1 MSLPSIY
8 GANPN
13 KVSQFYEK
21 LYSKVQALETM
32 GKLGEVNGY
41 VRMTLNKL
49 EGIRGDLVR
58 TDDDW
63 QEWRFPQLVEALRKW
78 TIRNPPKHSE
88 ERQSQDKLPPFKPVK
103 PFLPKNR
110 SYQTR
115 QGEPKRRPC
124 VYCERVNH
132 QSVNCDKVTTL
143 QERRRELNR
152 KQLCFNCTGAN
163 HKAPECRCSA
173 CCKFC
178 NRRHHSS
185 ICPEKIP
192 QQSPEHLLVAT
203 GKGSVTY
210 PVVIVSVGGIHCRA
224 LLDTGAGSSYV
235 SAALLDYMG
244 KQPVRR
250 EFKHIEMMMQVSNR
264 EIEIYNV
271 VISSLTG
278 EFQLRTEVTKVDR
291 GTLLS
296 LENPRYKELVE
307 RYNHLKKVT
316 MDDVDEKEE
325 LPVHL
330 LSEHTN
336 TCR

>member
-1 MSLPSIY
+1 M
-8 GANPN
+8 
-13 KVSQFYEK
+13 
-21 LYSKVQALETM
+21 
-32 GKLGEVNGY
+32 
-41 VRMTLNKL
+41 
-49 EGIRGDLVR
+49 
-58 TDDDW
+58 
-63 QEWRFPQLVEALRKW
+63 
-78 TIRNPPKHSE
+78 
-88 ERQSQDKLPPFKPVK
+88 
-103 PFLPKNR
+103 
-110 SYQTR
+110 
-115 QGEPKRRPC
+115 
-124 VYCERVNH
+124 
-132 QSVNCDKVTTL
+132 
-143 QERRRELNR
+143 
-152 KQLCFNCTGAN
+152 
-163 HKAPECRCSA
+163 
-173 CCKFC
+173 
-178 NRRHHSS
+178 
-185 ICPEKIP
+185 
-192 QQSPEHLLVAT
+192 
-203 GKGSVTY
+203 
-210 PVVIVSVGGIHCRA
+210 SVGGIHCRA

-235 SAALLDYMG
+235 SAALLDYIG

-250 EFKHIEMMMQVSNR
+250 EFKRIEMMMQVSNR

>member
-1 MSLPSIY
+1 M
-8 GANPN
+8 
-13 KVSQFYEK
+13 V
-21 LYSKVQALETM
+21 V
-32 GKLGEVNGY
+32 
-41 VRMTLNKL
+41 
-49 EGIRGDLVR
+49 
-58 TDDDW
+58 
-63 QEWRFPQLVEALRKW
+63 
-78 TIRNPPKHSE
+78 
-88 ERQSQDKLPPFKPVK
+88 
-103 PFLPKNR
+103 
-110 SYQTR
+110 
-115 QGEPKRRPC
+115 
-124 VYCERVNH
+124 
-132 QSVNCDKVTTL
+132 
-143 QERRRELNR
+143 
-152 KQLCFNCTGAN
+152 
-163 HKAPECRCSA
+163 
-173 CCKFC
+173 
-178 NRRHHSS
+178 
-185 ICPEKIP
+185 
-192 QQSPEHLLVAT
+192 T

-210 PVVIVSVGGIHCRA
+210 PLVIVRVGGIHCCA

-235 SAALLDYMG
+235 SAALLNYMG

-250 EFKHIEMMMQVSNR
+250 EFKRIEMMMQVSNK

-271 VISSLTG
+271 VISSLMG